1 MVRNN
6 VCLFVWG
13 VGVVSIHSRI
23 FHSFGDV
30 TIIGEGLS
38 VNFYPNWTLM
48 TREVYFS
55 VPHLLRHAFIM
66 VIFED

>member
-1 MVRNN
+1 MF

-13 VGVVSIHSRI
+13 MGVVSIHSRI

-38 VNFYPNWTLM
+38 VNFDPNWTLM
-48 TREVYFS
+48 AREGFFFMCATPTEACVYNG
-55 VPHLLRHAFIM
+55 HL
-66 VIFED
+66 